1 MITRGQSL
9 PCLARRLSDDGARA
23 CRWMLVLAIALG
35 VVGAAV
41 WIAVAEGLFASTE
54 EVLGW
59 PLVAIGE
66 RGPANIAGWEAA
78 AGEEPRGWI
87 SIGRRPVGFF
97 AFGFQPTGVIAIGNI
112 PVGVVAIGHLAVGV
126 LPIGITAVGLASLGV
141 ASGGWLSF
149 GVGSVGR
156 YAYGSPLGG
165 VSLGAYAWGQKAY
178 GVYLAHSHGAQKPAP
193 VEKLL
198 FAGGTASMHE
208 EPSVGPLA
216 GERGARGSPQESA

>member
-1 MITRGQSL
+1 MITRGQSQ
-9 PCLARRLSDDGARA
+9 PPLARRLSDDGARA
-23 CRWMLVLAIALG
+23 CLWLLALPVALG

-41 WIAVAEGLFASTE
+41 WIAVAEGFFASTE

-66 RGPANIAGWEAA
+66 RGPANILGWEAA

-112 PVGVVAIGHLAVGV
+112 PVGVVAIGHLAIGV

-149 GVGSVGR
+149 GVACAGR
-156 YAYGSPLGG
+156 YAYGSPFGS
-165 VSLGAYAWGQKAY
+165 VSLGAYAWGHRAY
-178 GVYLAHSHGAQKPAP
+178 GVYLASGFAVQGKSAP
-193 VEKLL
+193 LEQLL
-198 FAGGTASMHE
+198 FGKQA
-208 EPSVGPLA
+208 
-216 GERGARGSPQESA
+216 